1 MSQLYKLKSGDS
13 ATIAGI
19 HAINADQPLTQRLAA
34 LGFRIGKRIQV
45 MRKASFNGPLH
56 VRIGSTDIIL
66 RESEANL
73 IEITQQDAE

>member
-1 MSQLYKLKSGDS
+1 MSQLYNLKPGDS
-13 ATIAGI
+13 ATITGI
-19 HAINADQPLTQRLAA
+19 HATHADQQLTQRLVA
-34 LGFRIGKRIQV
+34 LGFRVGKRIQV

-73 IEITQQDAE
+73 IEITQAIAL